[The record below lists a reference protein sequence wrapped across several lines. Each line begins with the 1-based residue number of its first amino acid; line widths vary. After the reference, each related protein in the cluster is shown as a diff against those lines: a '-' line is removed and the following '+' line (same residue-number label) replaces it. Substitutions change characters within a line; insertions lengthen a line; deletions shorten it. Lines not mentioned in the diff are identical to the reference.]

1 MPDFNSLA
9 PRLMALSARVSSLRS
24 RGQAGV
30 RAALGVN
37 SEANP
42 PRVLPN
48 LQGEALA
55 KQHLGLALD
64 ALQVPGVSKP
74 DGFRKL
80 RLLVNS
86 LEQGGSLRP
95 RSSKKT
101 PVIVKTPS
109 PVHLSRRARL
119 LNKAFE
125 GAQLVSSWRH
135 GESSEQTNSI

>member
-1 MPDFNSLA
+1 MADFNSFA
-9 PRLMALSARVSSLRS
+9 PRLMALGARFESLRS

-42 PRVLPN
+42 PKGLPN
-48 LQGEALA
+48 LQGETLA
-55 KQHLGLALD
+55 KHHLGLALD
-64 ALQVPGVSKP
+64 ALQGPGISKP

-86 LEQGGSLRP
+86 LEQGAGPRP
-95 RSSKKT
+95 RPSKKT
-101 PVIVKTPS
+101 PVVVKTPA
-109 PVHLSRRARL
+109 PVQLSRRARL

-125 GAQLVSSWRH
+125 SAHLVSSWRH
-135 GESSEQTNSI
+135 GDLGEQKTL

>member
-1 MPDFNSLA
+1 MADLNSLA
-9 PRLMALSARVSSLRS
+9 PRLMALSARFDSIRS

-30 RAALGVN
+30 RAALRVN

-42 PRVLPN
+42 PKGLPN
-48 LQGEALA
+48 LQGETLA
-55 KQHLGLALD
+55 KHHLGLALD
-64 ALQVPGVSKP
+64 ALQGPGVSKP

-86 LEQGGSLRP
+86 LEQGAGPRP
-95 RSSKKT
+95 RPSRKT
-101 PVIVKTPS
+101 PARVKTPA

-125 GAQLVSSWRH
+125 GAHLVSSWRN
-135 GESSEQTNSI
+135 GDSSEQTNAL

>member
-1 MPDFNSLA
+1 MADLNSLA
-9 PRLMALSARVSSLRS
+9 PRLMALSARFDSIRS

-30 RAALGVN
+30 RAALRVN

-42 PRVLPN
+42 PKGLPN
-48 LQGEALA
+48 LQGETLA
-55 KQHLGLALD
+55 KHHLGLALD
-64 ALQVPGVSKP
+64 ALQGPGVSKP

-86 LEQGGSLRP
+86 LEQGSGLRP
-95 RSSKKT
+95 RPSRKT
-101 PVIVKTPS
+101 PARVKTPT

-125 GAQLVSSWRH
+125 GAHLVSSWRN
-135 GESSEQTNSI
+135 GDSSEQTNTL

>member
-1 MPDFNSLA
+1 MADFNSLA
-9 PRLMALSARVSSLRS
+9 PRLMALSARFDSLRS

-42 PRVLPN
+42 PNALPN
-48 LQGEALA
+48 LQGQSLA
-55 KQHLGLALD
+55 KHHLGLALD
-64 ALQVPGVSKP
+64 ALSEPGTSKP
-74 DGFRKL
+74 ESFRKL

-86 LEQGGSLRP
+86 LEQGAGPRP
-95 RSSKKT
+95 RPSRKT
-101 PVIVKTPS
+101 PVVVKTPT

-125 GAQLVSSWRH
+125 SAHLVSSWRH
-135 GESSEQTNSI
+135 GESSEHTKSL